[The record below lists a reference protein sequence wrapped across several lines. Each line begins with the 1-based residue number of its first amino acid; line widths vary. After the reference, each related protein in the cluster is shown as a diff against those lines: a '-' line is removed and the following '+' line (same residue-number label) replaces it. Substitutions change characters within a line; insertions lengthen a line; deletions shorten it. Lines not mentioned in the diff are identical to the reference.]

1 MTAKTTVFP
10 PAGQTDLDCLPLGIA
25 YAPYQKWRDIYDP
38 AVALKRGT
46 LFFEL
51 DLPFAGKGV
60 LPS

>member
-1 MTAKTTVFP
+1 M
-10 PAGQTDLDCLPLGIA
+10 PLGIA